1 MAFRTISSSMWKIVA
16 IVPFLAVMLI
26 AGGCGSVKS
35 NAPDVGQS
43 VTITLNLQSASVA
56 VGTTKQFS
64 AVVANTVQHGRH
76 MAGKRGDRR
85 RFDSRRD
92 RYDRKIHRPRS
103 AAFSGDCN
111 GYGCRTSRTFQDRI
125 GDGDY
130 HRVRGAVSVTMSAA
144 TVSVQTGHTQ
154 SITATVQNDSQ
165 SKGVTWT
172 LTGSGCTGAAC
183 GTLSATS
190 SASGTAITYTAP
202 ATVPYAGNCYGDGHF
217 RCGHHEDRHYDY
229 YD

>member
-1 MAFRTISSSMWKIVA
+1 MLIACLGEKQYMAFRTNNSSMWKIVA

-76 MAGKRGDRR
+76 LAGKRRDRR
-85 RFDSRRD
+85 RFDSRCD

-103 AAFSGDCN
+103 DAL
-111 GYGCRTSRTFQDRI
+111 SRDVT
-125 GDGDY
+125 
-130 HRVRGAVSVTMSAA
+130 VTAVAQAEPSKTASA
-144 TVSVQTGHTQ
+144 TVT
-154 SITATVQNDSQ
+154 ITRRPGLLRDDVSRPPSRCKPAMRKVSARRYKT
-165 SKGVTWT
+165 T
-172 LTGSGCTGAAC
+172 LRAR
-183 GTLSATS
+183 
-190 SASGTAITYTAP
+190 ASPG
-202 ATVPYAGNCYGDGHF
+202 
-217 RCGHHEDRHYDY
+217 R
-229 YD
+229 